1 MLGADHSIQAVP
13 YTGPADVRPSQP
25 PPPQRVVE
33 SAARSTL
40 HQQQT
45 QSMYARLPSGLEQ
58 LVDSARQFADILDST
73 GNVQVASFV
82 SGFRVGSIDTY
93 A

>member
-25 PPPQRVVE
+25 PPQQRVVE

-40 HQQQT
+40 DQQQT
-45 QSMYARLPSGLEQ
+45 RSMYASPPSGLQQ
-58 LVDSARQFADILDST
+58 LVSSARQFADILDST
-73 GNVQVASFV
+73 GNVQVASYI
-82 SGFRVGSIDTY
+82 SGFRVGALDTY